1 MFEAF
6 PTVRARQTADGCVL
20 GQWRIAHDDTSGVR
34 DIINLLRSQRPQHEP
49 PPVSALPG
57 ACAELLDASLAVAT
71 HRVDAL
77 TRVLRVDSLMLT
89 TAVAGNAAS
98 YAHILLARLYER
110 LGHPRRALAAIR
122 KHDYMMGWPTYLA
135 TTWREEWRLAMS
147 AGDVRGAALA
157 RQRYTALRVR
167 GPS

>member
-1 MFEAF
+1 
-6 PTVRARQTADGCVL
+6 
-20 GQWRIAHDDTSGVR
+20 
-34 DIINLLRSQRPQHEP
+34 
-49 PPVSALPG
+49 
-57 ACAELLDASLAVAT
+57 
-71 HRVDAL
+71 
-77 TRVLRVDSLMLT
+77 VLRVDSLMLT